1 MQSYSSNNAPNC
13 NFLNFFYNVLW
24 WLKMN
29 RVDLHNSIIN
39 NSQLS
44 FSRSG
49 GKGGQNVNKV
59 NTKVHLVLPLEL
71 IEGIN
76 ESERNR
82 LKTKLSSIINKDFCL
97 FLDVDEERYQERNR
111 QIALARIENRI
122 IQALAIQKKRIKTK
136 PTKASKER
144 KLKLKK
150 IRSEIK
156 KSRGKIWQ

>member
-71 IEGIN
+71 LEGIN

-82 LKTKLSSIINKDFCL
+82 LKSKLSSIINKDFCL

-136 PTKASKER
+136 PTKSSKER

>member
-1 MQSYSSNNAPNC
+1 
-13 NFLNFFYNVLW
+13 
-24 WLKMN
+24 MN

-71 IEGIN
+71 LEGIN
-76 ESERNR
+76 ENERNR

-122 IQALAIQKKRIKTK
+122 IQALAIQEKRIKTK

>member
-1 MQSYSSNNAPNC
+1 
-13 NFLNFFYNVLW
+13 
-24 WLKMN
+24 MN

-39 NSQLS
+39 NSELS

-71 IEGIN
+71 LEGIN

-82 LKTKLSSIINKDFCL
+82 LKSKLSSIINKDFCL

>member
-1 MQSYSSNNAPNC
+1 
-13 NFLNFFYNVLW
+13 
-24 WLKMN
+24 MN
-29 RVDLHNSIIN
+29 RVDLHNSIMN

-71 IEGIN
+71 LEGIN

-82 LKTKLSSIINKDFCL
+82 LKSKLSSIINKDFCL

>member
-1 MQSYSSNNAPNC
+1 
-13 NFLNFFYNVLW
+13 
-24 WLKMN
+24 MN

-49 GKGGQNVNKV
+49 GKGGQNINKV

-82 LKTKLSSIINKDFCL
+82 LKSKLSSIINKDFCL

>member
-13 NFLNFFYNVLW
+13 NFLNFFYNV

-71 IEGIN
+71 LEGIN
-76 ESERNR
+76 ENERNR
-82 LKTKLSSIINKDFCL
+82 LKSKLSSIINKDFCL

>member
-1 MQSYSSNNAPNC
+1 
-13 NFLNFFYNVLW
+13 
-24 WLKMN
+24 MN

-71 IEGIN
+71 LEGIN

-82 LKTKLSSIINKDFCL
+82 LKSKLSSIINKDFCL

-122 IQALAIQKKRIKTK
+122 IQSLAIQKKRIKTK

>member
-1 MQSYSSNNAPNC
+1 
-13 NFLNFFYNVLW
+13 
-24 WLKMN
+24 MN

-71 IEGIN
+71 NEGIN

-82 LKTKLSSIINKDFCL
+82 LKSKLSSIINKDFCL

>member
-1 MQSYSSNNAPNC
+1 
-13 NFLNFFYNVLW
+13 
-24 WLKMN
+24 MN

-49 GKGGQNVNKV
+49 GKGGHNVNKV

-71 IEGIN
+71 LEGIN

-82 LKTKLSSIINKDFCL
+82 LKSKLSSIINKDFCL

>member
-1 MQSYSSNNAPNC
+1 
-13 NFLNFFYNVLW
+13 
-24 WLKMN
+24 MN

-59 NTKVHLVLPLEL
+59 NTKVHLILPLEL

-82 LKTKLSSIINKDFCL
+82 LKSKLSSIINKDFCL

-111 QIALARIENRI
+111 QIALTRIENRI
-122 IQALAIQKKRIKTK
+122 IQVLATQKKRIKTK

>member
-1 MQSYSSNNAPNC
+1 
-13 NFLNFFYNVLW
+13 
-24 WLKMN
+24 MN

-71 IEGIN
+71 LEGIN
-76 ESERNR
+76 ERERNR
-82 LKTKLSSIINKDFCL
+82 LKSKLSSIINKDFCL

>member
-1 MQSYSSNNAPNC
+1 
-13 NFLNFFYNVLW
+13 
-24 WLKMN
+24 MN

-82 LKTKLSSIINKDFCL
+82 LKSKLSSIINKDFCL

-122 IQALAIQKKRIKTK
+122 IQALATQKKRIKTN

>member
-1 MQSYSSNNAPNC
+1 
-13 NFLNFFYNVLW
+13 
-24 WLKMN
+24 MN
-29 RVDLHNSIIN
+29 RVDLHNSIMN

-82 LKTKLSSIINKDFCL
+82 LKSKLSSIINKDFCL

-122 IQALAIQKKRIKTK
+122 IQVLATQKKRIKTK

>member
-1 MQSYSSNNAPNC
+1 
-13 NFLNFFYNVLW
+13 
-24 WLKMN
+24 MN

-71 IEGIN
+71 LEGIN

-82 LKTKLSSIINKDFCL
+82 LKSKLSSIINKDFCL

-122 IQALAIQKKRIKTK
+122 IQALAIQKKRINFY
-136 PTKASKER
+136 S
-144 KLKLKK
+144 
-150 IRSEIK
+150 ISC
-156 KSRGKIWQ
+156 

>member
-1 MQSYSSNNAPNC
+1 
-13 NFLNFFYNVLW
+13 
-24 WLKMN
+24 MN
-29 RVDLHNSIIN
+29 RADLHNSIIN
-39 NSQLS
+39 NSQFS

-71 IEGIN
+71 LEGIN
-76 ESERNR
+76 ENERNR
-82 LKTKLSSIINKDFCL
+82 LKSKLSSIINKDFCL

-122 IQALAIQKKRIKTK
+122 IQALGTQKKRIKTK

-156 KSRGKIWQ
+156 KSRGKICQ

>member
-59 NTKVHLVLPLEL
+59 NTKVRLVLPLEL
-71 IEGIN
+71 LEGIN
-76 ESERNR
+76 ENERNR
-82 LKTKLSSIINKDFCL
+82 LKSKLSSIINKDFCL

-122 IQALAIQKKRIKTK
+122 IQALAIQKKRIKTDLIIL
-136 PTKASKER
+136 SNQFSF
-144 KLKLKK
+144 LFQY
-150 IRSEIK
+150 II
-156 KSRGKIWQ
+156 

>member
-13 NFLNFFYNVLW
+13 NFLNFFYNV

-59 NTKVHLVLPLEL
+59 NTKVHFVLPLEL
-71 IEGIN
+71 LEGIN

-82 LKTKLSSIINKDFCL
+82 LKSKLSSIINKDFCL

>member
-1 MQSYSSNNAPNC
+1 
-13 NFLNFFYNVLW
+13 
-24 WLKMN
+24 MN

-71 IEGIN
+71 LEGIN

-82 LKTKLSSIINKDFCL
+82 LKSKLSYIINKDFCL

>member
-1 MQSYSSNNAPNC
+1 
-13 NFLNFFYNVLW
+13 
-24 WLKMN
+24 MN
-29 RVDLHNSIIN
+29 RVDLHNSIMN

-71 IEGIN
+71 LEGIN

-82 LKTKLSSIINKDFCL
+82 LKSKLSSIINKDFCL

-122 IQALAIQKKRIKTK
+122 IQVLAIQKKRIKTK

>member
-71 IEGIN
+71 LEGIN

-82 LKTKLSSIINKDFCL
+82 LKSKLSSIINKDFCL

-122 IQALAIQKKRIKTK
+122 IQPLAIQTKRIKTK

>member
-1 MQSYSSNNAPNC
+1 
-13 NFLNFFYNVLW
+13 
-24 WLKMN
+24 MN
-29 RVDLHNSIIN
+29 RADLHNSIIN
-39 NSQLS
+39 NSQFS

-59 NTKVHLVLPLEL
+59 NTKVHLALPLEL
-71 IEGIN
+71 LEGIN
-76 ESERNR
+76 ENERNR
-82 LKTKLSSIINKDFCL
+82 LKSKLSSIINKDFCL

-136 PTKASKER
+136 PTKAGKER

-156 KSRGKIWQ
+156 KSRGKLWQ

>member
-1 MQSYSSNNAPNC
+1 
-13 NFLNFFYNVLW
+13 
-24 WLKMN
+24 MN

-59 NTKVHLVLPLEL
+59 NTKVHLVLSLEL
-71 IEGIN
+71 LEGIN
-76 ESERNR
+76 ENERNR
-82 LKTKLSSIINKDFCL
+82 LKSKLSSIINKDFCL

>member
-1 MQSYSSNNAPNC
+1 
-13 NFLNFFYNVLW
+13 
-24 WLKMN
+24 MN

-82 LKTKLSSIINKDFCL
+82 LKSKLSSIINKDFCL